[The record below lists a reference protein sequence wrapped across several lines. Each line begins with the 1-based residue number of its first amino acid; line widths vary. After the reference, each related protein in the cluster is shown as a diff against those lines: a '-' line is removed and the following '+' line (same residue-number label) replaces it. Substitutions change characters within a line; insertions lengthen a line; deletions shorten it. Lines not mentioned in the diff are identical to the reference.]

1 VSDVPDLAEEAGADA
16 RPPRIRRR
24 RPVPAIVSEGHS
36 KLYPNG
42 VDGGNAVF
50 ERGCVAR
57 VAATRVRRY
66 VRNRRSRGVIMTIAI
81 RDPSGSLAHAV
92 PAGGDGAG
100 SSPASGRLVLTSR
113 GRRVRALL
121 LLVLLVTLVVSVVGL
136 ASQARAG
143 SADEPL
149 EVVRVQVQ
157 PGDTLWDIAREQAP
171 GHDVVDAVT
180 RIREANRL
188 DDAMLQP
195 GMRLVIPASLRQG

>member
-1 VSDVPDLAEEAGADA
+1 
-16 RPPRIRRR
+16 
-24 RPVPAIVSEGHS
+24 
-36 KLYPNG
+36 
-42 VDGGNAVF
+42 
-50 ERGCVAR
+50 
-57 VAATRVRRY
+57 
-66 VRNRRSRGVIMTIAI
+66 
-81 RDPSGSLAHAV
+81 
-92 PAGGDGAG
+92 
-100 SSPASGRLVLTSR
+100 
-113 GRRVRALL
+113 
-121 LLVLLVTLVVSVVGL
+121 VTLVVSVVGL